1 VTEQLETPATKP
13 AAQPATDPTAD
24 PGSADIHEL
33 MRTFTVFDNRMA
45 ECPRAYLERV
55 RTECPVGRS
64 EMFDGYWVVTG
75 LEPMR
80 QVLGDPRTFSSTVPI
95 IPRLPGADLS
105 FAIPSGIDPPLH
117 TQYRRLLGS
126 VFSRKR
132 IAALEPALRDLA
144 GKLCDEF
151 LATEG
156 PYDFKN
162 RFATTLPCATLLAM
176 LGLPYEDLD
185 RLLFY
190 KDLTI
195 GAQFDPDPAV
205 RERFLTEQLPEM
217 IDYFKGHID
226 ARWENPDAPDD
237 FLTALCRAQFN
248 GERPLEFF
256 EIVNI
261 VTVMIGAG
269 LDTTTGE
276 MCLHMAWFAENQDRW
291 RELIDDPSLIPGAVE
306 ELLRVNGLVTP
317 GRLVMKDVQVGGQQ
331 FREGD
336 LVASVT
342 AAASF
347 DEAAYPDANRIDFR
361 RNPKHMTFGWGPHLC
376 VGKNLARQE
385 LTIAYQ
391 ELTRRVA
398 AFRIAEGTTPR
409 RHAGIVLGIENLEL
423 EVVRE
428 PQG

>member
-1 VTEQLETPATKP
+1 MTEQLGTPPVA
-13 AAQPATDPTAD
+13 AD
-24 PGSADIHEL
+24 PRTAGVAGAEIDEL
-33 MRTFTVFDNRMA
+33 MRTFSVFDPRMA
-45 ECPRAYLERV
+45 ECPHAYLERV

-75 LEPMR
+75 VEPMR
-80 QVLGDPRTFSSTVPI
+80 QVLGDPQTFSSTVPI

-132 IAALEPALRDLA
+132 IAALEPALRELA
-144 GKLCDEF
+144 GKLCEDF
-151 LATEG
+151 LAAEG
-156 PYDFKN
+156 PYDFKKG
-162 RFATTLPCATLLAM
+162 FATTLPCATLLAM
-176 LGLPYEDLD
+176 LGLPYSDLD

-195 GAQFDPDPAV
+195 GAQFDPDPGV
-205 RERFLTEQLPEM
+205 RERFMTEQLPEM
-217 IDYFKGHID
+217 IGYFKGHID
-226 ARWENPDAPDD
+226 SRYDNPDAPDD
-237 FLTALCRAQFN
+237 FLTALCRAEFN

-269 LDTTTGE
+269 LDTTTGQ
-276 MCLHMAWFAENQDRW
+276 MCMHMAWFAENQDRW
-291 RELIDDPSLIPGAVE
+291 RELICDPELIPGAVE

-317 GRLVMKDVQVGGQQ
+317 GRLVMSDVEVGGQ
-331 FREGD
+331 RLKEGD

-347 DEAAYPDANRIDFR
+347 DEEAYPDATTVDFR
-361 RNPKHMTFGWGPHLC
+361 RNPRHMTFGWGPHLC
-376 VGKNLARQE
+376 VGNNLARQE
-385 LTIAYQ
+385 LIIAYQ
-391 ELTRRVA
+391 ELTRRVP
-398 AFRIAEGTTPR
+398 AFKIADGTTPR

-423 EVVRE
+423 EVVRA
-428 PQG
+428 